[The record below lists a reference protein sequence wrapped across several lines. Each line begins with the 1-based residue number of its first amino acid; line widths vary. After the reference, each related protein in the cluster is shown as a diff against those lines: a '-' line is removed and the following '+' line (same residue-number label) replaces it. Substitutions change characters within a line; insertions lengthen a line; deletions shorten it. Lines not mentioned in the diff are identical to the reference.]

1 MRLTLRTMLAY
12 LEDLLEPADAEQV
25 HKKIEESE
33 FATSLMH
40 RTRDVTRRL
49 RLGAPKLHGRGMG
62 FDPNTVAEYLD
73 YTLPSERV
81 PDFEKVC
88 LESDVHL
95 AEVASCHQ
103 ILALVLSKPAEIE
116 GGSRQRMYELLSQA
130 DATAAAR
137 TAAKSERTLAE
148 RAARSSR
155 RKKKRRRPKVPDY
168 LREASDT
175 PARSRPWAVMLL
187 AALVLL
193 AAGIGVAS
201 FWPQISAHFRNGE
214 VVARVEPPDHV
225 ADVNHPPENAGGV
238 SAPQFQNQAPSRTA
252 DQEKTPSGAQEAASS
267 DNKSAD
273 NKSATADRHTP
284 PEPSQEQP
292 AKATKDANAKPTQ
305 TGNADESTMPEK
317 VAAESS
323 AAREGPQPARPGRPP
338 AASDEEASHTASS
351 TSKRPVE
358 KEPADEGP
366 ASEAI
371 GRLITDQDVLLR
383 LAGDDWQRVAARGT
397 VHAGERLIGLPT
409 YRPSVTMS
417 NGVTLQFVG
426 GAIAALGRPDADG
439 TPEIRLTSG
448 RLLLLTV
455 AKPDTKIRLQAGDY
469 AGTIEFGKEEA
480 ALAIEVRPLLP
491 EGANPEEEAAPA
503 AVDLYLASGQ
513 ATWTDRKGRSDTMSG
528 RAWRSLGSAKT
539 GNRPAEELPIWIE
552 DSELNPTDR
561 RASEEIEKF
570 LRADKPATPALTEL
584 ATHRKIENSLLATQS
599 LALIDEFGPII
610 PLLNDKAYRIAWT
623 SQIESLRSAL
633 ARGTE
638 TAALVRQAFES
649 ARGKA
654 MGSDLYRM
662 LWGYDSQQLEDG
674 AAAQLIEWLDAPDE
688 QLDYRVLS
696 FWNLHHITGL
706 GLYYQPGDPEKQR
719 RTSIQRWK
727 QKLESG
733 LIVPKA
739 A

>member
-1 MRLTLRTMLAY
+1 
-12 LEDLLEPADAEQV
+12 
-25 HKKIEESE
+25 
-33 FATSLMH
+33 SLMH

-81 PDFEKVC
+81 SDFEKVC

-116 GGSRQRMYELLSQA
+116 GGSRQRMYELLNQA

-137 TAAKSERTLAE
+137 TAAKSERTLGEPAS
-148 RAARSSR
+148 RSSR
-155 RKKKRRRPKVPDY
+155 RKKKRRRPKVPEY
-168 LREASDT
+168 LRQPSDT
-175 PARSRPWAVMLL
+175 PARSRPWAAMLL
-187 AALVLL
+187 AARF
-193 AAGIGVAS
+193 AKQVA
-201 FWPQISAHFRNGE
+201 Q
-214 VVARVEPPDHV
+214 ARVEPPGH
-225 ADVNHPPENAGGV
+225 AAAVNHPPEKADGT
-238 SAPQFQNQAPSRTA
+238 SAPQSQDQAPSRSQ
-252 DQEKTPSGAQEAASS
+252 DQEKTPFPPPEAAST
-267 DNKSAD
+267 DNRSTD
-273 NKSATADRHTP
+273 NKSATSDRQTT
-284 PEPSQEQP
+284 PEPSEEKP
-292 AKATKDANAKPTQ
+292 AKATEDTNAKPTQ
-305 TGNADESTMPEK
+305 TAATGNADESTMPGEK
-317 VAAESS
+317 VAAEST
-323 AAREGPQPARPGRPP
+323 AVREGPQPARPGRPP
-338 AASDEEASHTASS
+338 AASDEEAVRTASS
-351 TSKRPVE
+351 ASKRPVE
-358 KEPADEGP
+358 NEPADEGP

-371 GRLITDQDVLLR
+371 GRLITDHDVLLR
-383 LAGDDWQRVAARGT
+383 LAGDEWQRVAARGT

-417 NGVTLQFVG
+417 NGVTLQLVG
-426 GAIAALGRPDADG
+426 GAIATLGRPDADG

-503 AVDLYLASGQ
+503 TVDLYLASGQ
-513 ATWTDRKGRSDTMSG
+513 ATWTDRKGRSDTIRSRG
-528 RAWRSLGSAKT
+528 HRSLGNAKT
-539 GNRPAEELPIWIE
+539 GNQPAEELPIWIE
-552 DSELNPTDR
+552 DSELNPTER

-633 ARGTE
+633 ARGTQ

-662 LWGYDSQQLEDG
+662 LWGYNSQQLEDG

-706 GLYYQPGDPEKQR
+706 GLYYQPGDPAKQR